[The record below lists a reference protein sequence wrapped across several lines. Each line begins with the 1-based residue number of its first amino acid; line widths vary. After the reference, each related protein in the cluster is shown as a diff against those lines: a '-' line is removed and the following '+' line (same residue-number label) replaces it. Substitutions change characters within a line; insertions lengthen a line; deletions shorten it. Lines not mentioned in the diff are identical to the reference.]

1 MNRNPRNPNTPN
13 HQSPSSDESGPL
25 PFGNFDESAG
35 AIAPES
41 NDRDLVAFLKQHRP
55 IAPPEP
61 ANFETDLMAAIAQEP
76 LPAPLPATDMPP
88 TRKPKRWRMV
98 VGAIA
103 AGLVGA
109 VLGHN
114 LGAWT
119 NPGMRFADAGSETT
133 ITEAELELF
142 LENGWDGAIA
152 QTDSTDNTF
161 VWETSDEM

>member
-13 HQSPSSDESGPL
+13 HQSPSSDDSGPL
-25 PFGNFDESAG
+25 PFGNFDDSDFMAT
-35 AIAPES
+35 PES
-41 NDRDLVAFLKQHRP
+41 DDRALVAFLKQHQP

-61 ANFETDLMAAIAQEP
+61 ANFEADLMAAIAQEP
-76 LPAPLPATDMPP
+76 LPVTDMAVIQ
-88 TRKPKRWRMV
+88 KPKRWRMV

-109 VLGHN
+109 ALGHN

-119 NPGMRFADAGSETT
+119 NPGMRLADPGTT
-133 ITEAELELF
+133 TTPDAELELF

-152 QTDSTDNTF
+152 QTDSTDSTF
-161 VWETSDEM
+161 GWETSDEM